1 MQVKIGLRSKDP
13 VKKRS
18 GYLLSATGPTVQR
31 SQEAPLSDF
40 KRLRVWEKAHA
51 VALRVYAITRS
62 FPREETYGLVSQMR
76 RAATSVGSNLAE
88 GCGRGARKEMAYFLR
103 VATGSSQELRYQL
116 ILGRDLG
123 PDGVGFRHRARTIS
137 RAGLTPR
144 PGERKQG
151 P

>member
-1 MQVKIGLRSKDP
+1 M
-13 VKKRS
+13 
-18 GYLLSATGPTVQR
+18 
-31 SQEAPLSDF
+31 SDF

-103 VATGSSQELRYQL
+103 VAIGSSQELRYQL

-123 PDGVGFRHRARTIS
+123 WVTPEDQTSLEAAIDEVRAMLEALRRS
-137 RAGLTPR
+137 LAAGP
-144 PGERKQG
+144 KQ
-151 P
+151 